1 LDAAIELEAL
11 QTMEAPESKLIAMN
25 DLPEGLVPPAKNVV
39 SLH

>member
-1 LDAAIELEAL
+1 MEL
-11 QTMEAPESKLIAMN
+11 PESMVIGMN